1 MGVRTI
7 LVIGLAAICGL
18 SAVVAV
24 NRLRGA
30 SPNVASDTV
39 PVVVAAM
46 NIPRGTT
53 VSEDL
58 VQLRQWPK
66 DLVPPGAITSME
78 DAVARAALNALIKH
92 EPLLDGKLAAKDAGV
107 GMAALVPTGMRAY
120 TIHTPTVASGVA
132 GFILPGNKV
141 DVLLTVTER
150 LWTGTIGDATGGGST
165 TTLLQHV
172 EILAVDQ
179 RLDAPP
185 ENMIDTAQLRS
196 VTLLVSPDHAAKLSL
211 AQTKGKLHLS
221 LRNDEDTL
229 PVNTQ
234 PVTLKSLRFQQEETT
249 GQGQVLE
256 SLMNVLGRVFSLGG
270 QDPVASTSE
279 TPEEETVAV
288 PRAARLRIRTLRGT
302 ASGGVDLDPIGEVIV
317 Y

>member
-7 LVIGLAAICGL
+7 LVIGLAVICGL

-58 VQLRQWPK
+58 IQLRQWPK
-66 DLVPPGAITSME
+66 DLVPPGAITSTE
-78 DAVARAALNALIKH
+78 DAVDRAAFNALIKD

-141 DVLLTVTER
+141 DVLLTVT
-150 LWTGTIGDATGGGST
+150 GAIGGFDGTGGGST

-179 RLDAPP
+179 RLDAPA
-185 ENMIDTAQLRS
+185 ENKVDAEQLRS
-196 VTLLVSPDHAAKLSL
+196 VTLLVTPDQAAKLSL

-234 PVTLKSLRFQQEETT
+234 PVTMKSLRFQQEEMTA
-249 GQGQVLE
+249 V
-256 SLMNVLGRVFSLGG
+256 
-270 QDPVASTSE
+270 VASTSK
-279 TPEEETVAV
+279 TPEKETVSV
-288 PRAARLRIRTLRGT
+288 PRAAQLRIRTLRGT
-302 ASGGVDLDPIGEVIV
+302 ASGVVHLSPIGRVIV

>member
-1 MGVRTI
+1 MGYRTI
-7 LVIGLAAICGL
+7 LVIGLAVVCGL
-18 SAVVAV
+18 SAAVAV

-30 SPNVASDTV
+30 GPTVASDTV
-39 PVVVAAM
+39 PIVVAAM

-78 DAVARAALNALIKH
+78 EAVARAALNALIKH

-150 LWTGTIGDATGGGST
+150 LWTGSHGVLDGTGGGST

-179 RLDAPP
+179 RLDAPA
-185 ENMIDTAQLRS
+185 ENKVDAEQLRS
-196 VTLLVSPDHAAKLSL
+196 VTLLVTPDQAAKLSL

-234 PVTLKSLRFQQEETT
+234 PVTLKSLRFQQEEMT
-249 GQGQVLE
+249 GA
-256 SLMNVLGRVFSLGG
+256 
-270 QDPVASTSE
+270 VASTSE
-279 TPEEETVAV
+279 TPEEETVSV
-288 PRAARLRIRTLRGT
+288 PRAAQLRIRTLRGT
-302 ASGGVDLDPIGEVIV
+302 ASGVVHLSPIGRVIV